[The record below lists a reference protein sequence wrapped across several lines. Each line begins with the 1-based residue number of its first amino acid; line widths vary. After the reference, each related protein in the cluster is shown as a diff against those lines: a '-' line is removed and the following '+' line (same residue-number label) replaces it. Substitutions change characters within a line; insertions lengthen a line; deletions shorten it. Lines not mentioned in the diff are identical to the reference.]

1 MSTSKVS
8 GRRRADSHVYVA
20 PPTVSLPTL
29 LRGRSDRVF
38 QKLVFDL
45 FTISARLEDVRGH
58 LASSMG
64 VSAPQYSVLRAV
76 AALQGPDGVSVGS
89 VADHLH
95 VSSAFI
101 AAQSR
106 GLVSQDLLDKQE
118 DETDRRISRLSLTRK
133 GERLVDEVVERV
145 RPI

>member
-1 MSTSKVS
+1 
-8 GRRRADSHVYVA
+8 
-20 PPTVSLPTL
+20 
-29 LRGRSDRVF
+29 
-38 QKLVFDL
+38 
-45 FTISARLEDVRGH
+45 

-89 VADHLH
+89 VAEHLH

-133 GERLVDEVVERV
+133 WHRLVDEVVEGVQRINDLFSGTRERGEFDALSAILDKLVQPTRTAIVRLSSERKEASLSSRDRRV
-145 RPI
+145 AV